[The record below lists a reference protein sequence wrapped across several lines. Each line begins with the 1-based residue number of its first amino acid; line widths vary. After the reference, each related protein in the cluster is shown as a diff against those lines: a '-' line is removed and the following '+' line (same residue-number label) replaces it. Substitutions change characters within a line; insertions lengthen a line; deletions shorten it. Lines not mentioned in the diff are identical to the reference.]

1 MFRSHPPRTP
11 RSAAVAA
18 LATFGLVL
26 SATGCKK
33 EEPVAAPAVAADK
46 APEAAPAAAPPAEE
60 PKRQVNPNAEPAAPA
75 AAPTPQAMPGAA
87 TPTEAAAPTGPQ
99 HAAMHDPSQ
108 ATEKAPDMFK
118 VKLHTT
124 KGDIVI
130 EAHKDWSPS
139 GADRLYNLVKIGY
152 FQDIA
157 FFRAVKDFMVQFGIH
172 GDPTVNAVWRAS
184 TVNDDPPGKQSNQ
197 RGMVTFAKTGAPNSR
212 SVQLFINYKDN
223 AMLDGMGF
231 TPVGKVIEGMDV
243 VDKINTE
250 YGEGAPRGQGPNQM
264 RIQSEGNKYL
274 KADFPRMDYILSA
287 TIVK

>member
-1 MFRSHPPRTP
+1 MFYSHR
-11 RSAAVAA
+11 RALAA

-33 EEPVAAPAVAADK
+33 DEPAAPPAEAPAAGK
-46 APEAAPAAAPPAEE
+46 APEAAPAPVEAAKVEA
-60 PKRQVNPNAEPAAPA
+60 PKPAEPAAPA
-75 AAPTPQAMPGAA
+75 TAPTPQAMPGAA
-87 TPTEAAAPTGPQ
+87 SPTEAAAPTGGQ
-99 HAAMHDPSQ
+99 HAAMHDPSK
-108 ATEKAPDMFK
+108 ATEKAPDVFK

-130 EAHKDWSPS
+130 EAHKDWSPA

-172 GDPTVNAVWRAS
+172 GDPTVNSVWRAS
-184 TVNDDPPGKQSNQ
+184 TVNDDPPGKQSNT

-231 TPVGKVIEGMDV
+231 TPVGKVVEGMDV

-250 YGEGAPRGQGPNQM
+250 YGEGAPRGNGPNQM
-264 RIQSEGNKYL
+264 RIQAEGNKYL
-274 KADFPRMDYILSA
+274 KADFPNMDYILSA
-287 TIVK
+287 SIVK